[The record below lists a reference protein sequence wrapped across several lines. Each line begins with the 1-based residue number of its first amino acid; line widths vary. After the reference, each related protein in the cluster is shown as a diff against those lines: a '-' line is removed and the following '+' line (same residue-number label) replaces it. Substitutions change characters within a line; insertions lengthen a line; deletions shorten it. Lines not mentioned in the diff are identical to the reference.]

1 MDDEILKKID
11 RLANPLFLK
20 HIKRLESTIPAIQS
34 QSTINNAMASFSA
47 QRSAVDRAFASFA
60 RPSAIDEVL
69 ASYSARQ
76 SAIDKALASFE
87 RPSAIDKAIAS
98 FATQQPAINKTLAY
112 FERPSAIDKVKASF
126 STQQSAIDKAMAS
139 FIRPSTI
146 DKAIASFAMQSSA
159 IEKMIGSFSIQQS
172 IIEKTISSFAN
183 SSSLLVAEPNYLS
196 ELSGIISTID
206 ISALDASSVE
216 DKLEQ
221 SCSQLE
227 KVDNGKSFVN
237 VFRNLPPFVQA
248 IFYYIL
254 INVFLAQVN
263 SISANLLTP
272 VVESYLESIV
282 ASDREKVKGVKKIP
296 LLLGSVDTDG
306 LRFITGNN
314 VRLRTNP
321 STTSEI
327 IDELVLGQVVTV
339 LSKNRNWIEVMYQYE
354 NGEPITG
361 WVFTRYTAKFVQ

>member
-11 RLANPLFLK
+11 RLINPSFLK
-20 HIKRLESTIPAIQS
+20 HIKRLESTLPAIRS
-34 QSTINNAMASFSA
+34 QSAINNAMASFVS
-47 QRSAVDRAFASFA
+47 QQSTIDRALASFARHSAIDEVSASFAAQQSAIDKALASFA
-60 RPSAIDEVL
+60 RPSAIDEAI
-69 ASYSARQ
+69 ASFATQQ
-76 SAIDKALASFE
+76 SAIDKALASFA
-87 RPSAIDKAIAS
+87 RPSAIDKAI
-98 FATQQPAINKTLAY
+98 
-112 FERPSAIDKVKASF
+112 ASF

-146 DKAIASFAMQSSA
+146 DKALASFAMQSSA

-172 IIEKTISSFAN
+172 VIEKTISSFAN
-183 SSSLLVAEPNYLS
+183 SSSLLVGEPSYLS
-196 ELSGIISTID
+196 ELASIISTID
-206 ISALDASSVE
+206 ISALDVSS
-216 DKLEQ
+216 LENELEK

-227 KVDNGKSFVN
+227 KVDGGNSFVN

-272 VVESYLESIV
+272 IVENYLESIV
-282 ASDREKVKGVKKIP
+282 ASDREKVKGIKKIP
-296 LLLGSVDTDG
+296 LSIGSVDTDG

-314 VRLRTNP
+314 VRLRINP
-321 STTSEI
+321 STNSEI
-327 IDELVLGQVVTV
+327 IDGLVLGQVVTV
-339 LSKNRNWIEVMYQYE
+339 LSKKRNWIEVMYEYE
-354 NGEPITG
+354 NGESISG